1 LQGGFDLREMRW
13 AFVCALTC
21 STCATSFFGDDG
33 NSKDLSFNRNP
44 PSPVMPATIDQPQT
58 EINTNEDL
66 RLIEGRLDQLSDM
79 LEPESN
85 AVTTCE
91 TVDGLKLGNYRLDI
105 AKVIDQAMAETAVW
119 WVPENA

>member
-1 LQGGFDLREMRW
+1 
-13 AFVCALTC
+13 
-21 STCATSFFGDDG
+21 
-33 NSKDLSFNRNP
+33 
-44 PSPVMPATIDQPQT
+44 MPATIDQPQT